1 MPESTPSIITS
12 IGANGL
18 TNAVN
23 LSSLPA
29 ETLLPIVN
37 AALWVATEWDN
48 LNIESKSEG
57 GEQAMDALAKATG
70 ALDALMQ
77 PILPGACAM
86 SAIDL
91 MQQDTYSIYRDGV
104 LVKVPATEL
113 TDFELQVVQRW
124 LAFHALVIGNHAEA
138 IGERLAR
145 LRASLDQGKEKSAN

>member
-104 LVKVPATEL
+104 LVKVPAAEL
-113 TDFELQVVQRW
+113 TAFELEVLQRW
-124 LAFHALVIGNHAEA
+124 LTFHAQVISNHAEA
-138 IGERLAR
+138 VQERITKA
-145 LRASLDQGKEKSAN
+145 KAN

>member
-18 TNAVN
+18 TKAVN
-23 LSSLPA
+23 LSALTT

-57 GEQAMDALAKATG
+57 GEQAMGALEKAAG

-77 PILPGACAM
+77 PVLPGSSAM

-104 LVKVPATEL
+104 LVQVPSAEL
-113 TDFELQVVQRW
+113 TDFELKVVRLW
-124 LAFHALVIGNHAEA
+124 LTFHALVISNHADALQVRITAPENA
-138 IGERLAR
+138 TP
-145 LRASLDQGKEKSAN
+145 SAQ

>member
-1 MPESTPSIITS
+1 MPESTASIITS
-12 IGANGL
+12 IGANGR

-77 PILPGACAM
+77 PVIPSACAM

-104 LVKVPATEL
+104 PEKVPAAEL
-113 TDFELQVVQRW
+113 TAFELKVVQRW
-124 LAFHALVIGNHAEA
+124 LSFHALVIGNHAEA
-138 IGERLAR
+138 IKDRLTAGT
-145 LRASLDQGKEKSAN
+145 A